1 MTPPAAAA
9 ARSPAFVTA
18 PFVPL
23 RTGYTSR
30 MKQYPDQQQFIRPFS
45 MNLCQVAGKTYAYGY
60 MH

>member
-23 RTGYTSR
+23 RTGYIQNETTS
-30 MKQYPDQQQFIRPFS
+30 KSTTIYSSFGYD
-45 MNLCQVAGKTYAYGY
+45 VADKTGW
-60 MH
+60 